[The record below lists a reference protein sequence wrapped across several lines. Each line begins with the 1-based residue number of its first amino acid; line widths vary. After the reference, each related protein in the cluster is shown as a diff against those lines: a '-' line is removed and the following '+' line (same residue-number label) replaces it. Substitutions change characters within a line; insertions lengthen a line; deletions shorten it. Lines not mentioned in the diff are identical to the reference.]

1 MQTRSTPREPLR
13 TRLARLE
20 PPPPWGGSTVAAMIA
35 SAALLLIAGTFVMLT
50 WLPPTA
56 EAQLAGWALGGALL
70 IGLIMLRNRNRP
82 QILGALRLGAS
93 ATPLPFILF
102 LAVGIALTLDLIS
115 LGLTGGAFLLAPELI
130 GVNPQGSL
138 IAWLLVLGFMLL
150 IQPVGEEIVFRGFAF
165 PWLRAKLGAWGGLL
179 AAAAVYALFHA
190 LLYPPNYSLMSS
202 AAGPF
207 PALWY
212 GLALP
217 FFAGLS
223 IGAVRAA
230 TGSTRAAIVAHAG
243 FGLFAVLKLLA
254 LAG

>member
-1 MQTRSTPREPLR
+1 MQTRSTPRESLR
-13 TRLARLE
+13 TRLTRPE
-20 PPPPWGGSTVAAMIA
+20 PPPPWGGGVVIGMIA
-35 SAALLLIAGTFVMLT
+35 SAALLLIVGTFVALT
-50 WLPPTA
+50 WLPSTA
-56 EAQLAGWALGGALL
+56 EARLAGWALGGALL
-70 IGLIMLRNRNRP
+70 IGLIALQNRHRP
-82 QILGALRLGAS
+82 QVLAALRLGAS

-102 LAVGIALTLDLIS
+102 LAVGIALTFDLIS
-115 LGLTGGAFLLAPELI
+115 LGLTGGQFLPAPELI
-130 GVNPQGSL
+130 GANSQGSL
-138 IAWLLVLGFMLL
+138 VSWLLVLGFMLL
-150 IQPVGEEIVFRGFAF
+150 IQPAGEELVFRGFAF
-165 PWLRAKLGAWGGLL
+165 PWLRLKLGAWGGLL
-179 AAAAVYALFHA
+179 ASAAAYALFHA
-190 LLYPPNYSLMSS
+190 LLYPPDYSLTNP

-217 FFAGLS
+217 LLAGLS